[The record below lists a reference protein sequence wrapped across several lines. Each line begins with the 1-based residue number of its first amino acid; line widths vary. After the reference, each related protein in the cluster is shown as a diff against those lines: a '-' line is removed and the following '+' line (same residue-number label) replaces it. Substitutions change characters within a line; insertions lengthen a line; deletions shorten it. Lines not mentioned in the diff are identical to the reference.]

1 MTDTQ
6 TNKKVLVIEDEAP
19 LRGVLS
25 DKLTEAGFNVLVA
38 GNGKE
43 GLEVALQEKPA
54 LILLDIV
61 MPIMDG
67 MPMLKQL
74 RETPDGKDIKV
85 IFLTNLSDIKSLA
98 DAMEQGSYVYL
109 VKADW
114 TIEAITEKVKELLK
128 F

>member
-6 TNKKVLVIEDEAP
+6 TNKKVLIIEDEAP

-43 GLEVALQEKPA
+43 GLEVALREKPA
-54 LILLDIV
+54 LILLDII

-74 RETPDGKDIKV
+74 RETADGKDVKV

-114 TIEAITEKVKELLK
+114 TIEAIIEKVKDLLR